1 MPHLSVSTY
10 KTFSNSRVSRK
21 TGPQTRPRGAKKCPT
36 KKQERQRAKRR
47 SKRDMV
53 TAMKSLEEYESHAP
67 FDTTDTD
74 TTDTDTTDTVKDATR
89 SMMNIV
95 EAVSEKGKMTD
106 NQYLEM
112 MNHLLKIHKSEDT
125 SIFGRRSTRQSYEI
139 YEGIMRSALLYNDN
153 LFSNS

>member
-1 MPHLSVSTY
+1 M
-10 KTFSNSRVSRK
+10 
-21 TGPQTRPRGAKKCPT
+21 A
-36 KKQERQRAKRR
+36 
-47 SKRDMV
+47 
-53 TAMKSLEEYESHAP
+53 TAMKSLEEYESHTP
-67 FDTTDTD
+67 FRTAGASDS
-74 TTDTDTTDTVKDATR
+74 VKDATR
-89 SMMNIV
+89 AMMNIV
-95 EAVSEKGKMTD
+95 ETVSEKGKMTD